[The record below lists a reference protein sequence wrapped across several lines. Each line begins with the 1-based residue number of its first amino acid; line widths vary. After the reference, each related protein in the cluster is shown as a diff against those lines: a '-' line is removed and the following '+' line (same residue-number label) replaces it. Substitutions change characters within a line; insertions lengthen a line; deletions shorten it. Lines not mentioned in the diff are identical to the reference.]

1 MHAPLGESGGGASQ
15 AEEWMA
21 PAMSGPEESNAALP
35 IQLVRC
41 PAGHYHVPGPCPIC
55 DGTAP
60 VTAPTQA
67 PTQAVAF
74 PRRRSPLSW
83 LFLFNVVTASLAVV
97 AVAVAWVAIF
107 HEPKR
112 APAESDKVRPSS
124 AMEAATQPAPT
135 AAPAAATPAAGTPPA
150 ATPTPTPPAT
160 APSQPAGSATAP
172 APETGGETAI
182 AATAPLSPAPL
193 PVPRPA
199 SADAPPV
206 DAAAAQQQAPNPAL
220 MAALQPQP
228 PRSSL
233 PLPQRL
239 GVPPGVIQ
247 QVRWLD
253 GRTIEILVR
262 ALDRQPDET
271 DVIEE
276 RPSGDVVRARLRSG
290 PRPCRYMEIYPA
302 QRSNAFMLMR
312 FCPDAMGRWM
322 GQEIGGY

>member
-1 MHAPLGESGGGASQ
+1 
-15 AEEWMA
+15 
-21 PAMSGPEESNAALP
+21 MSGPEDSNAALP

-60 VTAPTQA
+60 VTAPV
-67 PTQAVAF
+67 QAVGF
-74 PRRRSPLSW
+74 PRRRHPLSW
-83 LFLFNVVTASLAVV
+83 LFVFNVVTAAFAVV
-97 AVAVAWVAIF
+97 AVAIAWVAIF
-107 HEPKR
+107 HEPNR
-112 APAESDKVRPSS
+112 PAPAEPAKVEQAAQVRPSS
-124 AMEAATQPAPT
+124 AMEAAPPPAPAT
-135 AAPAAATPAAGTPPA
+135 ASPSAPAAASPAAHPA
-150 ATPTPTPPAT
+150 PTPPAT
-160 APSQPAGSATAP
+160 PPAAGTATAVT
-172 APETGGETAI
+172 PETGGETAV
-182 AATAPLSPAPL
+182 AATAPLAPAPL
-193 PVPRPA
+193 PLPRPA
-199 SADAPPV
+199 SADIPPV
-206 DAAAAQQQAPNPAL
+206 DTAAAAPQPQAPNPAL
-220 MAALQPQP
+220 MAALQQQP

-239 GVPPGVIQ
+239 GVPPSVIQ

-290 PRPCRYMEIYPA
+290 PRPCRYLEIYPA
-302 QRSNAFMLMR
+302 QHSNAFMLMR
-312 FCPDAMGRWM
+312 FCPDALGRWM

>member
-1 MHAPLGESGGGASQ
+1 
-15 AEEWMA
+15 
-21 PAMSGPEESNAALP
+21 MSLPEETNGALP

-41 PAGHYHVPGPCPIC
+41 PEGHYHVPGPCPIC
-55 DGTAP
+55 DGSAP
-60 VTAPTQA
+60 VTAPV
-67 PTQAVAF
+67 QAVGF
-74 PRRRSPLSW
+74 PRRRHPLSW
-83 LFLFNVVTASLAVV
+83 LFVFNVITASLAVV

-112 APAESDKVRPSS
+112 APPEEPAKVEQVAQVRQSS
-124 AMEAATQPAPT
+124 AMESVPQPAPSAVPAT
-135 AAPAAATPAAGTPPA
+135 APAAAPSQTHAVPTAPAAP
-150 ATPTPTPPAT
+150 
-160 APSQPAGSATAP
+160 PSQPAGSVT
-172 APETGGETAI
+172 PETSGETAV
-182 AATAPLSPAPL
+182 AATTPLPPAPL
-193 PVPRPA
+193 PAPRPA
-199 SADAPPV
+199 SADVPPV
-206 DAAAAQQQAPNPAL
+206 DTAAAAPQPQPQPQAPNPAL
-220 MAALQPQP
+220 MAALQQQP

-302 QRSNAFMLMR
+302 QRSNAFILMR

-322 GQEIGGY
+322 GQEVGGY

>member
-1 MHAPLGESGGGASQ
+1 
-15 AEEWMA
+15 MA

-67 PTQAVAF
+67 VAF

-83 LFLFNVVTASLAVV
+83 LFVFNVVTASLAVV

-107 HEPKR
+107 HEPNR
-112 APAESDKVRPSS
+112 PAPAEPAKVEQAAQVRPTS
-124 AMEAATQPAPT
+124 AMEPAPQP
-135 AAPAAATPAAGTPPA
+135 APAAATPPTPAPTPAPTPPA
-150 ATPTPTPPAT
+150 A
-160 APSQPAGSATAP
+160 APSQPAGTANAA
-172 APETGGETAI
+172 APETGGETVI
-182 AATAPLSPAPL
+182 AAPAPLSPAPL

-206 DAAAAQQQAPNPAL
+206 DAAAASQQQAPNPAL

-302 QRSNAFMLMR
+302 QRSSAFMLMR